1 FQTISPLENVTSQDS
16 FWDCFPVGGK
26 YHDSCHP
33 RWSCKDFYGV
43 GVTLRDKFEI
53 VALISASCSKAD
65 CQI

>member
-1 FQTISPLENVTSQDS
+1 M
-16 FWDCFPVGGK
+16 GGK

-53 VALISASCSKAD
+53 VALISASCAKAD
-65 CQI
+65 SQI